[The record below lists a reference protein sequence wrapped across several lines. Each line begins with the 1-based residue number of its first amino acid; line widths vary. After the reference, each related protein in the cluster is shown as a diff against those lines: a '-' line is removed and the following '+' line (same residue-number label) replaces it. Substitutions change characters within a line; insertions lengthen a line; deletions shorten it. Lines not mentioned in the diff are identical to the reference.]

1 MISMT
6 EKEQDL
12 ILTHLTLVESLI
24 YQVGYQ
30 KGVVGMEFEDL
41 YQIGCIA
48 LCKAAAHYRPD
59 RGATFKTYACRVIRN
74 MLQDHREHASYIQS
88 RLCYLDSLLSSDEGE
103 SYLDIIHD
111 SQEPDAYLSE
121 KELLEL
127 LNRAKSN
134 YNGITK
140 KGIEA
145 IALKYQGYSNV
156 EIANLYHVKANHI
169 SAWISRAR
177 SRLKA
182 DYPLTDLCYS

>member
-59 RGATFKTYACRVIRN
+59 RGPLLKPTPAESSATCFRITGNMPAIFKAVSVTWTPP
-74 MLQDHREHASYIQS
+74 
-88 RLCYLDSLLSSDEGE
+88 LSSDEGE

-140 KGIEA
+140 KG
-145 IALKYQGYSNV
+145 
-156 EIANLYHVKANHI
+156 
-169 SAWISRAR
+169 
-177 SRLKA
+177 
-182 DYPLTDLCYS
+182 